1 MGFLTSTVPT
11 TFSIEALIEA
21 ITVWV
26 TYLFGSNG
34 PIKAVLDIVT
44 SNQILWVFLAFSI
57 CTIGISLLRR
67 IRRLF

>member
-1 MGFLTSTVPT
+1 MNLLDAVGT
-11 TFSIEALIEA
+11 TFNLENLIA
-21 ITVWV
+21 AVTAWV
-26 TYLFGSNG
+26 TYLFSSDG
-34 PIKAVLDIVT
+34 PIKAVIDIVT